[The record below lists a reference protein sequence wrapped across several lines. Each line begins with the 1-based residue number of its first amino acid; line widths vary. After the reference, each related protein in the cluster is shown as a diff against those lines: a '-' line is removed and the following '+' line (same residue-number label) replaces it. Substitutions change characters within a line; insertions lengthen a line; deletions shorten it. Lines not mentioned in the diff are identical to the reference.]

1 MRIAIAGIVQ
11 ESLIFSPLKATAAD
25 FRVWRGPDVLDALDL
40 AADVRALELDA
51 VPILYAS
58 HITPS
63 GIVDLAAYLG
73 WRDEI
78 LRELAAAGPL
88 DGICLVLH
96 GAMTVENVWNAETD
110 LVREIRALL
119 GNAVPIVGRLDPHAN
134 ITEEFANKMDTWAA
148 YRTAPHRDV
157 KETLLRALRLL
168 RRRIQLGYRTHPAFV
183 RLPLLL
189 PGERA
194 TTDVEPMKSLLKLAA
209 EIEREDGIL
218 NAEVMIGFGWSDT
231 PHTGSSV
238 IVVSEDNARLPLARR
253 EAKRVAQAMWDRRHD
268 FTFDQEVAPGTDEA
282 IDRAL
287 AAPEPSVFLTDSG
300 DNVTAGSPG
309 DSTYVLSR
317 LLAKRVPDAV
327 VAGIPDPEVVE
338 IARRQGI
345 GAEISVAL
353 GGKQALA
360 GGGPLTV
367 SGIVEH
373 LFLPE
378 SGSTDAA
385 IATLRVQGVRVLV
398 TGRRM
403 TFSSLDDVR
412 RGGLEPLDHKILV
425 VKLGYLLP
433 RLRDAA
439 PREILI
445 LSPGHSD
452 MDLRRLPF
460 AYVNR
465 PILPLDDDFPW
476 HPKITSVAGY
486 ADPS

>member
-25 FRVWRGPDVLDALDL
+25 FRVWHGPEVLDALDVASDL
-40 AADVRALELDA
+40 RALELEA

-58 HITPS
+58 HFTPS
-63 GIVDLAAYLG
+63 GVVEEAAYLG
-73 WRDEI
+73 WRNEI
-78 LRELAAAGPL
+78 LRGLAAVGPL
-88 DGICLVLH
+88 DGVCLVLH
-96 GAMTVENVWNAETD
+96 GAMTVENIWNAETD

-119 GNAVPIVGRLDPHAN
+119 GNEVPIVGRLDPHAN
-134 ITEEFANKMDTWAA
+134 VTEEFANKVDTWAA
-148 YRTAPHRDV
+148 FRTAPHRDV
-157 KETLLRALRLL
+157 KETLVRALRLL
-168 RRRIQLGYRTHPAFV
+168 RRRIQLGRRTHPAFV

-194 TTDVEPMKSLLKLAA
+194 TTEVEPMRSLLDLAA

-238 IVVSEDNARLPLARR
+238 IVVAEDDARLPLARR
-253 EAKRVAQAMWDRRHD
+253 EAKRLAQAMWDRRHD
-268 FTFDQEVAPGTDEA
+268 FTFDQEVAPSADEA

-287 AAPEPSVFLTDSG
+287 VAPESAVFLADSG
-300 DNVTAGSPG
+300 DNVTAGAPG

-317 LLAKRVPDAV
+317 LLARPVPDAV

-338 IARRQGI
+338 LARQKGI
-345 GAEISVAL
+345 GAEISVSL

-360 GGGPLTV
+360 GGGPLRVT
-367 SGIVEH
+367 GTIEH
-373 LFLPE
+373 LFQPE

-398 TGRRM
+398 TSRRM

-412 RGGLEPLDHKILV
+412 RGGVEPLDHKILV

-439 PREILI
+439 PREILV

-476 HPKITSVAGY
+476 HPKITSIAGY
-486 ADPS
+486 GEP